1 MKLKHIFLVSII
13 CILVYGIPVKAF
25 DYDIKYMDSKSNIAQ
40 NKSWTIKFN
49 KELNASTVI
58 EQNIQV
64 LDSDE
69 QMVPITLSLSSDNLS
84 ITLSPDSNY
93 EKGKTYTLCIKKSVT
108 SKDGCQLLKEVR
120 MEFTITNPDLVETVS
135 KMDNIEAAV
144 KTQPEKDLVADVKSV
159 LIKKMNDPSK
169 EIDTSSLKSQYD
181 NLSETEKLDL
191 QKVFL
196 SNFSLD
202 TLSEIMA
209 LFE

>member
-25 DYDIKYMDSKSNIAQ
+25 DYDIKYMDPKSNIAQ
-40 NKSWTIKFN
+40 NKGWTIKFN
-49 KELNASTVI
+49 KELNVSTVI
-58 EQNIQV
+58 EENIQV
-64 LDSDE
+64 LDSEE
-69 QMVPITLSLSSDNLS
+69 QIVPITLSLSSDNLS
-84 ITLSPDSNY
+84 ITLLPDLNY
-93 EKGKTYTLCIKKSVT
+93 EKGKTYTLCIKKPVA
-108 SKDGCQLLKEVR
+108 SKDGCEIPKEVR
-120 MEFTITNPDLVETVS
+120 MEFTITNPDLVETVN

-144 KTQPEKDLVADVKSV
+144 KTQPEKELVADVKSI
-159 LIKKMNDPSK
+159 LIKKINDPSK

-191 QKVFL
+191 QTVFL
-196 SNFSLD
+196 SDFSLD